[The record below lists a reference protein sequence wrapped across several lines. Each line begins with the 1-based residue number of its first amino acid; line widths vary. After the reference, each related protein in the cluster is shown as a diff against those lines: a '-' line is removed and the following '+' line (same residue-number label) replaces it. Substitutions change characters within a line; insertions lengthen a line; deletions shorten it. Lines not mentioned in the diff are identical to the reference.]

1 MPKKQMRKI
10 IPDPSALRDSWVGN
24 LLGDILKDPYLFHL
38 NRRSVSLGVMVGLF
52 WAFTPLP
59 FQMLP
64 AAITAWII
72 RANLPLSVALVWIS
86 NPVTVPPLLL
96 IAYGIGSWILDTP
109 VLPPD
114 TGITMDWVKSQLL
127 DVWKP
132 LVLGCLLMSVISAA
146 AGYLIMR
153 FWWIAQV
160 RQSWKDRLLKRAGRS
175 KE

>member
-1 MPKKQMRKI
+1 
-10 IPDPSALRDSWVGN
+10 
-24 LLGDILKDPYLFHL
+24 
-38 NRRSVSLGVMVGLF
+38 
-52 WAFTPLP
+52 
-59 FQMLP
+59 MLP
-64 AAITAWII
+64 AAITAWIW
-72 RANLPLSVALVWIS
+72 ANLPLSVALVWIS

-109 VLPPD
+109 VLPPE
-114 TGITMDWVKSQLL
+114 TGITMDWVKSQLV

-132 LVLGCLLMSVISAA
+132 LLLGCMLMSVVSA

-153 FWWIAQV
+153 FVIAQV

>member
-10 IPDPSALRDSWVGN
+10 IPDPSALRDSWVGD

-52 WAFTPLP
+52 WAFTPIP

-109 VLPPD
+109 VLPPE
-114 TGITMDWVKSQLL
+114 TGITMDWVKSQLI
-127 DVWKP
+127 DVWEAIAWVP
-132 LVLGCLLMSVISAA
+132 VDECGFGGSRLSDHALLVDCTGAPELE
-146 AGYLIMR
+146 R
-153 FWWIAQV
+153 PIA
-160 RQSWKDRLLKRAGRS
+160 
-175 KE
+175 

>member
-1 MPKKQMRKI
+1 MP
-10 IPDPSALRDSWVGN
+10 
-24 LLGDILKDPYLFHL
+24 
-38 NRRSVSLGVMVGLF
+38 
-52 WAFTPLP
+52 
-59 FQMLP
+59 P

-109 VLPPD
+109 VLPPE
-114 TGITMDWVKSQLL
+114 TGITMDWVKSQLI

-132 LVLGCLLMSVISAA
+132 LLLGCLLMSVVSAA

-160 RQSWKDRLLKRAGRS
+160 RQSWKDRLLKRADRS
-175 KE
+175 RE